1 MQNKP
6 WRDEEWRKCEEALQG
21 LKEGDVDKASRL
33 YKAKTGTDFHPKA
46 PSDVTKETRG
56 EIVEILDKV
65 EQNGKWPQR
74 ACTTMFFLIPN
85 VRSEMPIA
93 HMPTLIRWWKAQRA
107 PEVVKWQQTYRVE
120 WDVTDDRNQG
130 RYCGCFVGISSTR
143 GECSSKVVRQSHCK
157 LTKAILPGSKW
168 SCLSLRIVRMR

>member
-1 MQNKP
+1 M
-6 WRDEEWRKCEEALQG
+6 
-21 LKEGDVDKASRL
+21 
-33 YKAKTGTDFHPKA
+33 
-46 PSDVTKETRG
+46 
-56 EIVEILDKV
+56 EILDKV
-65 EQNGKWPQR
+65 EQSGKWPQR
-74 ACTTMFFLIPN
+74 ACTTMFFLIPKN

-93 HMPTLIRWWKAQRA
+93 HMPTLIRWWKALRA

-120 WDVTDDRNQG
+120 WDATDDRNGGAQRTEREKIKELWPWSWTCRRPSSEAASLWSGFGRRTSASQG

-143 GECSSKVVRQSHCK
+143 GECSSKIVRQSHCK